1 MKNYQFTFFLIFAC
15 CLSFNI
21 TYSQGFQIPNDTCPN
36 VPIEFISPINTA
48 ANYQWDFCVGDLS
61 NTPNVSVVNSGI
73 SKSLMSRAEGMTT
86 VFDGT
91 NWYGFVTS
99 WTGRTLTRIS
109 YGVSL
114 ENTPT
119 IVNLGNIGGA
129 FTIPRSIKVFKEG
142 SNWYGIVLN
151 VAGTIVRLN
160 FGTDL
165 SSTPTATTLPNITEV
180 IVPAGLDVVRD
191 ETNTYIVVIN
201 YNLNTPNLVIL
212 DFGSTI
218 NKLVPDMV
226 TTTSTLPFREG
237 FTVRATKN
245 NGQWYAFATNV
256 LVNDPAPG
264 HSPEIIIASFGN
276 NLHNA
281 TPSYRSFMPNTTIN
295 QNYFWQVIPLQDGTN
310 RIAFGIT
317 PSGNIYRLVFGDS
330 FDNTPTITNIGRFGV
345 IGGTI
350 TLGETPSNI
359 ISFAKQDSRWYGFTL
374 NSNDPNIVSQLI
386 RIEFPEVSCNATQ
399 NFIESTGT
407 PNVNNTFI
415 TSTKYRVSLNAT
427 NADGIS
433 IGHFNDSLSISA
445 LITPAFNISNRCLG
459 ETTNFINNSIGND
472 TDVMVWEWDFGDGST
487 SNDKNPTHAYSQ
499 PGTYTI
505 SLTPRTASGLCD
517 NALTKEINVRSVPKA
532 SFEIK
537 DKLAA
542 NTPINLTNTSTN
554 FTKNSNTTFQWIV
567 DDGGGFRYFDENPTH
582 TFSQPG
588 NYQII
593 LSVTDTI
600 GGCTSVASQS
610 VTVGAIPE
618 VDFTLNQKACT
629 QNAITLMDASSVTDV
644 VGSTIVSYQWNFGGG
659 VADQSLSTRPDTLA
673 NPVVTFGFATD
684 FEISLTVTTN
694 LGISNTIKRVIAFED
709 GLTSQMTASITSG
722 DVPLSVN
729 FTNQNSS
736 AVSHL
741 WDFGDGNTSTEP
753 NPSHVYTSSGI
764 YTVTY
769 QAFAA
774 NGCST
779 PKTLQII
786 ASAPN
791 DVLEVSLNDFNIVGD
806 QLLVSVTNNGNTP
819 ITSLNLRR
827 ILNKQDTL
835 QWQWTGLINS
845 LASETISLNLNSGQG
860 AMTWHACVNILNINS
875 SIDAKTTDN
884 RLCKNTLD
892 AQISSALVQD
902 NQYLIVIRNNAT
914 VPIQNLNIQLDVG
927 SQQFTQTTWTGT
939 INANEQVNILGNLTN
954 EELQG
959 APYFCATITQIND
972 TTDAN
977 TQNNLACQDFSN
989 DLQILSIS
997 PNPATDFINIEY
1009 FLPQTQD
1016 QDVVSLQV
1024 IGSSGSVK
1032 GSVQLLNLLPG
1043 RNLYRYHTSGLASG
1057 VYHLMFIRGNLNIV
1071 KKIVIK

>member
-36 VPIEFISPINTA
+36 VPITFTSPVSSANT
-48 ANYQWDFCVGDLS
+48 YDWDFCTGDLARTLS
-61 NTPNVSVVNSGI
+61 STLLLSTL
-73 SKSLMSRAEGMTT
+73 SKSQANRAEGLTT

-91 NWYGFVTS
+91 SWYGFYTNRE
-99 WTGRTLTRIS
+99 GN
-109 YGVSL
+109 SL
-114 ENTPT
+114 SRLDFGSDLSNIPALP
-119 IVNLGNIGGA
+119 VDLGNPGGLFA
-129 FTIPRSIKVFKEG
+129 LPRSIEIFREG
-142 SNWYGIVLN
+142 NNWYGIALN
-151 VAGTIVRLN
+151 LAGRIIILN
-160 FGTDL
+160 FGTSL
-165 SSTPTATTLPNITEV
+165 TNTPTASL
-180 IVPAGLDVVRD
+180 VPAYTQFTIPADVDVVRD
-191 ETNTYIVVIN
+191 GSNTYLVVIN
-201 YNLNTPNLVIL
+201 YDALNPNIVILDYGSSITNPTPTITATGSLPIQEGYSVRAIKDHNQWHAFVTGIVTSTANDRFPQFILL
-212 DFGSTI
+212 DFGS
-218 NKLVPDMV
+218 
-226 TTTSTLPFREG
+226 S
-237 FTVRATKN
+237 
-245 NGQWYAFATNV
+245 
-256 LVNDPAPG
+256 
-264 HSPEIIIASFGN
+264 
-276 NLHNA
+276 LHN
-281 TPSYRSFMPNTTIN
+281 TSPTTRNFSPSKSKADDDLNEMVPLIDGVNRFSFSLTVAGYLYRYS
-295 QNYFWQVIPLQDGTN
+295 Y
-310 RIAFGIT
+310 
-317 PSGNIYRLVFGDS
+317 GDS
-330 FDNTPTITNIGRFGV
+330 FDNTPTIDSLGNLELIGAEGS
-345 IGGTI
+345 IGSSSLTF
-350 TLGETPSNI
+350 S
-359 ISFAKQDSRWYGFTL
+359 KQDSRWYGFTL
-374 NSNDPNIVSQLI
+374 NSNGPNPNSQLV
-386 RIEFPEVSCNATQ
+386 RINFEEVSCNLRNSVISGNQAIVQ
-399 NFIESTGT
+399 
-407 PNVNNTFI
+407 NTFI
-415 TSTKYRVSLNAT
+415 DANKFRISLT
-427 NADGIS
+427 TRNADGVALEY
-433 IGHFNDSLSISA
+433 FVDSLTTSA
-445 LITPAFNISNRCLG
+445 NIIPDYEITNNCLG
-459 ETTNFINNSIGND
+459 ETVVFTNSSIGND
-472 TDVMVWEWDFGDGST
+472 SDVLVWEWEFGDGST
-487 SNDKNPTHAYSQ
+487 SNDKNPTHTYSQ

-517 NALTKEINVRSVPKA
+517 NALTKEINVRTIPNV

-610 VTVGAIPE
+610 VTVGAVPE
-618 VDFTLNQKACT
+618 VDFTLDQKACT

-694 LGISNTIKRVIAFED
+694 LGISNTVKRVITFED
-709 GLTSQMTASITSG
+709 GLTSQMNASITSG

-729 FTNQNSS
+729 FTNQNSN

-741 WDFGDGNTSTEP
+741 WDFGDGSTSTEP

-860 AMTWHACVNILNINS
+860 AITWHACVNILNINS
-875 SIDAKTTDN
+875 SIDAKTIDN

-892 AQISSALVQD
+892 AQVSSVLVQD
-902 NQYLIVIRNNAT
+902 NQYLIAIRNNAT
-914 VPIQNLNIQLDVG
+914 VPIQNLNIQLDMG

-977 TQNNLACQDFSN
+977 TENNLACQDFSN

-1024 IGSSGSVK
+1024 ISSSGSVK

-1043 RNLYRYHTSGLASG
+1043 RNLYRYNTSGLASG